1 MLVQIYLRMEIHREA
16 ATPIYYWDIHPVED
30 YVAIK
35 KWKGILCI
43 LIWKTLKA
51 MLSLASK
58 SACRTTLTAGHS
70 LYVNN

>member
-1 MLVQIYLRMEIHREA
+1 MLIQIYLRMEIYREA
-16 ATPIYYWDIHPVED
+16 ATPVYYWDIHPMED

-35 KWKGILCI
+35 KWKGILSI

-58 SACRTTLTAGHS
+58 SACRTMLSPRHS